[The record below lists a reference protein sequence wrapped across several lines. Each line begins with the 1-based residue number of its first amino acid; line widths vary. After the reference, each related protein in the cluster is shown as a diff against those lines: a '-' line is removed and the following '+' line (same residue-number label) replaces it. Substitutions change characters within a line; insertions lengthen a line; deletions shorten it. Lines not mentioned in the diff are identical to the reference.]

1 MTMSSFVVNA
11 ATGKFNPEIALN
23 DLGSV
28 TVSGIPDFLLGGNVV
43 VDLYNPQIKLTM
55 TSDMSVPGMLD
66 GVIKSFKDGQLLAT
80 VNVMI
85 FRLMP
90 TEPQPYAYAAGLK
103 ALPASTMSS

>member
-1 MTMSSFVVNA
+1 M
-11 ATGKFNPEIALN
+11 
-23 DLGSV
+23 
-28 TVSGIPDFLLGGNVV
+28 V

-55 TSDMSVPGMLD
+55 TSDMSVPGKLD